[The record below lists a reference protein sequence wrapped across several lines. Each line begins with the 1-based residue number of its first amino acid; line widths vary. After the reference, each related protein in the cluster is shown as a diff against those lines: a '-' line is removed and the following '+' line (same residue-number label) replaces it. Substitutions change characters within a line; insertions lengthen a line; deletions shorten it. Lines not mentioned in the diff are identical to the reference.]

1 MIEKDYIMRLIQQL
15 VAFLSKILFNKSI
28 KQYEQA
34 FVHVDEALQ
43 QLLGL
48 TLDEALTLP
57 MAELEQRLQG
67 DEKEYAEKCFVLAE
81 LLREDGEIAELSKRQ
96 VFMILQSFERALSLY
111 LTAAGADERFND
123 TSHQQKIR
131 HLANRLLA
139 DPSFD
144 ADASMVFFDFHFWN
158 GNYAR
163 AENILFR
170 LLQDG
175 HTEMVEKGRIFYA
188 GLAEKSEKDL
198 VAGGLSHEEVAEG
211 LRELGRYS

>member
-34 FVHVDEALQ
+34 FLHVDEALQ

-48 TLDEALTLP
+48 TLDDALTLP
-57 MAELEQRLQG
+57 MAELERRLQG

-96 VFMILQSFERALSLY
+96 VFMILQSYERALTLY
-111 LTAAGADERFND
+111 ITAANADERFND
-123 TSHQQKIR
+123 RSHQQKIR
-131 HLANRLLA
+131 HLAQRLLD
-139 DPSFD
+139 DPAFD
-144 ADASMVFFDFHFWN
+144 ADASTAFFDFQFWT
-158 GNYAR
+158 GDYAK

-170 LLQDG
+170 LLQQG
-175 HTEMVEKGRIFYA
+175 HKEVLDKGKIFYA
-188 GLAEKSEKDL
+188 ELAKKSDAL
-198 VAGGLSHEEVAEG
+198 LQAGGLSRQEVEEG
-211 LRELGRYS
+211 LRELERYG